1 MGRTTEIDWCDSTWN
16 PVTGCRHECGYC
28 YARSISHRF
37 SGGVVHGEKKRK
49 DGLHDL
55 ACPAM
60 ILRGGK
66 HMVAPYPYDFEPTFH
81 RYKLDEPKKWKKP
94 KNIFVVSMGDLFG
107 DWVPDEWITEV
118 LDSCVEAPQHRYLF
132 LSKNPQR
139 IMQYED
145 KHPLMTPDRENFW
158 YGTTVTANADYE
170 RVFDLINWHD
180 YNGANTFVS
189 VEPLLGPI
197 WKNGRERIAQS
208 QWVIIGAETG
218 NRRGKVSAQREWVD
232 NIVNDC
238 TKLGT
243 PVFMKSS
250 LEALMGP
257 DFRQEF
263 PWEVNQ

>member
-1 MGRTTEIDWCDSTWN
+1 MGRTTKIDWCDATWN
-16 PVTGCRHECGYC
+16 PVTGCLHGCEDC
-28 YARSISHRF
+28 YARRIAERFRYHENDHR
-37 SGGVVHGEKKRK
+37 
-49 DGLHDL
+49 LHDL
-55 ACPAM
+55 NVP
-60 ILRGGK
+60 IPKETETGERGPIQ
-66 HMVAPYPYDFEPTFH
+66 AYPYGFAPTMH
-81 RYKLDEPKKWKKP
+81 RYRLGIPEKWKDP
-94 KNIFVVSMGDLFG
+94 RVIFVCSMADLFG

-132 LSKNPQR
+132 LSKYPQR

-145 KHPLMTPDRENFW
+145 KHPLMMPDRENFW

-170 RVFDLINWHD
+170 RAFDLINWHD

-197 WKNGRERIAQS
+197 WKNGRERIVQS

-218 NRRGKVSAQREWVD
+218 NRRGKVSARREWVD